1 MICNVITMRSA
12 VNIVNKCYFI
22 ISILYG
28 QKYGLWYTVMF
39 TFISFCSFRETDKTI
54 CYWIHVKK
62 YGNHFGFSTNP
73 KTVVCRGI
81 IQGTF
86 QTSFYSTGSLV
97 SEKMKKV

>member
-1 MICNVITMRSA
+1 MICNVITIRSA

-54 CYWIHVKK
+54 CYWIHVKNMAC
-62 YGNHFGFSTNP
+62 GGSNP

-86 QTSFYSTGSLV
+86 QTSFYSNGSLV
-97 SEKMKKV
+97 SEKLKNI